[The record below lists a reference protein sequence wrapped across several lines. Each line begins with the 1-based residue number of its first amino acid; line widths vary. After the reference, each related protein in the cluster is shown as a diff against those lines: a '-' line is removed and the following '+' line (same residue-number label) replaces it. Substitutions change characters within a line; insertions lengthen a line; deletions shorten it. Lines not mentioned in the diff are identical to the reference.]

1 MIPPTTYHQRI
12 WAIQTPEATEVF
24 AASCGLEHRIR
35 RVLAARINIDV
46 RENWASKHHS
56 GGGIQ
61 GKNLKKIS
69 TVQQWTENPTEFYK
83 RPATKP
89 FFSIALRSAM
99 PRYIQCMKQIFAWD
113 ELILKLCRCPIET
126 HIGCPRLSSNS
137 TSHQMFSSS
146 PRIVTDDIS
155 LSKATTMSK
164 SETECVYW
172 TSM

>member
-24 AASCGLEHRIR
+24 AASCGLENRIR

-83 RPATKP
+83 RPAMKP
-89 FFSIALRSAM
+89 FFFYR
-99 PRYIQCMKQIFAWD
+99 FAFSHAKVHSMHEANIRLGWAHPQTLSLPNRD
-113 ELILKLCRCPIET
+113 A
-126 HIGCPRLSSNS
+126 HRLS
-137 TSHQMFSSS
+137 
-146 PRIVTDDIS
+146 PP
-155 LSKATTMSK
+155 
-164 SETECVYW
+164 
-172 TSM
+172 